1 MARDTPLWLYAGWES
16 LDISSWVVKIL
27 LRDILGYRN
36 ISVAWGGWAY
46 YTEPLRSMGGPVSS
60 LGIKAESSV
69 AFISYFPH
77 EIPPHCQDNV
87 CVNNGISAGAG
98 WPCFFHERNDI
109 WYGPDAFL
117 EHWPAGW
124 AAMENTML
132 YQEKSVFD
140 LGVPTPLLSC
150 GPAITV
156 VATKMCHVGAGPIGY
171 FGANGLY
178 VTGFPLCHP
187 PVPSPWAICS
197 HPILT
202 NPRRSE
208 AAKFQ
213 GSA

>member
-1 MARDTPLWLYAGWES
+1 
-16 LDISSWVVKIL
+16 
-27 LRDILGYRN
+27 
-36 ISVAWGGWAY
+36 
-46 YTEPLRSMGGPVSS
+46 
-60 LGIKAESSV
+60 
-69 AFISYFPH
+69 
-77 EIPPHCQDNV
+77 V

-178 VTGFPLCHP
+178 VTGSPLCHP
-187 PVPSPWAICS
+187 PGPSALIQS
-197 HPILT
+197 LLT
-202 NPRRSE
+202 PGAQKPQNFK
-208 AAKFQ
+208 AALEFWKANH
-213 GSA
+213 S